1 VILSLGALYRPIFLY
16 FYGRSMEFY
25 TNNAQE
31 FKRTLDTKVMALG
44 RMVTEQKRY
53 LHCIDKQTLKK
64 EFVQRIEINMEKGF
78 VPNLS
83 FL

>member
-1 VILSLGALYRPIFLY
+1 
-16 FYGRSMEFY
+16 MEFY

-31 FKRTLDTKVMALG
+31 FKRTLDTRVMALG
-44 RMVTEQKRY
+44 RTATEQKT
-53 LHCIDKQTLKK
+53 LHCIDKQALKK
-64 EFVQRIEINMEKGF
+64 EFVKRIEINMKKGF